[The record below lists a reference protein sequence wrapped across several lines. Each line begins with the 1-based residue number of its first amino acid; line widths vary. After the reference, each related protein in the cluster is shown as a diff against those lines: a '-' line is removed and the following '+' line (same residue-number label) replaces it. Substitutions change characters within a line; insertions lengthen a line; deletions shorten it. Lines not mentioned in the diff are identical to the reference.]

1 MHREMGRPENAQ
13 PATGFN
19 DPAMV
24 ARYAEGPPRFVPGY
38 ASLQTMTRLLLAER
52 VPHDGRVLVLG
63 AGGGLE
69 LKAFAE
75 AHPGWT
81 FDGIDPSAEMLKLA
95 GQTLGPLAP
104 RAHLHEGYVDSAPP
118 GPFDAASCLL
128 TLHFMAL
135 EERQRAAAEIH
146 RRLKPGAPYV
156 LAHLSFPQGNGEG
169 GDERAL
175 WLSRHEAFLAAAGL
189 DSERAA
195 NTRKAIDT
203 RTHIFAPEQDEA
215 ILREAG
221 FSNVSL
227 FYAAFSFRGWVA
239 TA

>member
-1 MHREMGRPENAQ
+1 MRSESPQ
-13 PATGFN
+13 PSTGFN

-24 ARYAEGPPRFVPGY
+24 ARYAEGPSRFVPGY
-38 ASLQTMTRLLLAER
+38 AALQSMVTILLAER
-52 VPHDGRVLVLG
+52 VPRDGRVLVLG

-69 LKAFAE
+69 MKAFAE
-75 AHPGWT
+75 AHRGWT
-81 FDGIDPSAEMLKLA
+81 FDGVDPSAEMLKLA

-118 GPFDAASCLL
+118 GPFDGATCLL

-156 LAHLSFPQGNGEG
+156 LAHLSFPQGEGEGEG
-169 GDERAL
+169 GSARAL
-175 WLSRHEAFLAAAGL
+175 WLARHEAFLAAAGL
-189 DSERAA
+189 DPGKAA
-195 NTRKAIDT
+195 ETRKAIDT
-203 RTHIFAPEQDEA
+203 KTHIFAPEQDEA